1 MPAYRRR
8 RNEQGITLVDLI
20 VGLLLLAIG
29 GVGIFSGYRA
39 ALAGWKVSQQF
50 AGEQQNARAVLDWV
64 TRRARMA
71 GNNPDNVPYPGIRFQ
86 LASATAIV
94 FTGNTDGDSAI
105 ECHRIYLNTAEG
117 VVYAHETEL
126 PSLCAGGVG
135 RPLSARIEAN
145 RLTVTGLAI
154 RYFDREAAS
163 GNELMTVPLSGLD
176 RARIRRIAIQ
186 ITVRGVQFVGPLS
199 MSTQVVVRNN

>member
-8 RNEQGITLVDLI
+8 RNEQGISLVDLI
-20 VGLLLLAIG
+20 VGLMLLALG
-29 GVGIFSGYRA
+29 GVGIFAGYRA

-50 AGEQQNARAVLDWV
+50 AGEQQNSRAVLDWV

-71 GNNPDNVPYPGIRFQ
+71 GNNYAGFRFVV
-86 LASATAIV
+86 ATASEIV
-94 FTGNTDGDSAI
+94 FNGDTNGDPSTI

-117 VVYAHETEL
+117 VVYAHETAL
-126 PSLCAGGVG
+126 PSPCAGGVG
-135 RPLSARIEAN
+135 RPLSARIEAS

-163 GNELMTVPLSGLD
+163 GNELTSLPLSGLD